1 MIKVEDLFEV
11 RYGHSLQLNRLT
23 VTSQTS
29 GIAFVSRKMG
39 DNGIAAY
46 VEPIPGVEPAPAGE
60 LTCALSGNGVL
71 STFIQDKPFY
81 TAFHVA
87 CLKPKI
93 DMSRMELL
101 YYCACIKA
109 NRYRYSYGRQANRT
123 LKDLLIPALCEVPQ
137 WVNEFNPSIY
147 DGASASASEESIEL
161 GDPSEWKPYRYDEIF
176 NIRKGYYNKKPPT
189 VENPSPFDIPF
200 IGASEKNNGITSF
213 VSLDDLQ
220 KYSRDGRIYPEE
232 DINRKIFPGGAITV
246 PNNGASVGEDF
257 YQKRAFTCTHDV
269 NPLYLKDDKIIL
281 NEAIGLFLAAVI
293 RAEKYRWSY
302 GRKWRPIRMPNSI
315 IRLPSTEQGEPDW
328 SFMEKFIMTLPY
340 SSKIFLN
347 ER

>member
-189 VENPSPFDIPF
+189 
-200 IGASEKNNGITSF
+200 
-213 VSLDDLQ
+213 
-220 KYSRDGRIYPEE
+220 
-232 DINRKIFPGGAITV
+232 
-246 PNNGASVGEDF
+246 
-257 YQKRAFTCTHDV
+257 
-269 NPLYLKDDKIIL
+269 
-281 NEAIGLFLAAVI
+281 
-293 RAEKYRWSY
+293 
-302 GRKWRPIRMPNSI
+302 
-315 IRLPSTEQGEPDW
+315 
-328 SFMEKFIMTLPY
+328 
-340 SSKIFLN
+340 
-347 ER
+347 